1 MGFSR
6 GCECHGDDVSAD
18 QDSSK
23 GSPADLTTKTA
34 TPAGPAR
41 SRWRSGPLG
50 VRDFRFLALGQFT
63 STVGDCAYAVALPWL
78 VLSAGG
84 GPVFLGAVLTCYGI
98 PRTVLIPVGGVLTD
112 KVGARTLM
120 LATDVGRCVVV
131 TALAVIAFRHLVSL
145 AWLGPVA
152 ALVGAGEGL
161 FIPASFAIM
170 PSLLDAGQLAAGN
183 SLYWVIAQSGS
194 LLGPVLGGSLVA
206 TAGTAPAFAFDAGTF
221 AVSAVTLALIRRRPA
236 PQSIAAAQP
245 ERKPTGGVLSLLRT
259 SRVLQ
264 LIAIAVFAANLA
276 MGGLGGVALPTLAHS
291 RYGADGYGVLLA
303 FTTAGSIVGS
313 LAGSRCASLRK
324 PAIFVSVAYLFMAAA
339 LGVLPFAGGL
349 PGAAIA
355 MLVCGLFGSLGN
367 LIVITRLQLWIPPAL
382 HGRVTSLLM
391 TCMIGAYPISVA
403 VAGVL
408 VRHVGPAPVFPIA
421 AIPVVVVVLWGLT
434 QREWREFGV
443 PTAGTNKT

>member
-1 MGFSR
+1 
-6 GCECHGDDVSAD
+6 VSAD
-18 QDSSK
+18 QDSGK
-23 GSPADLTTKTA
+23 GSPADLTTRTA

-50 VRDFRFLALGQFT
+50 VRDYRLLAIGQFT
-63 STVGDCAYAVALPWL
+63 STIGDCAYAVALPWF
-78 VLSAGG
+78 VLSAHG

-98 PRTVLIPVGGVLTD
+98 PRTVLIPVGGVLSD

-120 LATDVGRCVVV
+120 LATDVGRCAVI
-131 TALAVIAFRHLVSL
+131 TALAVIATRHLVSL

-152 ALVGAGEGL
+152 VLIGAGEGL
-161 FIPASFAIM
+161 FIPASFAVI

-183 SLYWVIAQSGS
+183 SLYWVIAQVGS

-206 TAGTAPAFAFDAGTF
+206 TTGTGPVFAFDAGTF
-221 AVSAVTLALIRRRPA
+221 AVSAITLALIQRRRPA
-236 PQSIAAAQP
+236 NQPTATARP
-245 ERKPTGGVLSLLRT
+245 EREPTGGVLSLLRT

-264 LIAIAVFAANLA
+264 LIAIAVFAANFA

-291 RYGADGYGVLLA
+291 RYGAGGYGVLLA
-303 FTTAGSIVGS
+303 CATGGSIAGT

-324 PAIFVSVAYLFMAAA
+324 PAIPVSVAYLLMAAA

-355 MLVCGLFGSLGN
+355 MLATGAFSSLGN

-382 HGRVTSLLM
+382 HGRMTSVLM
-391 TCMIGAYPISVA
+391 TCMIGAFPLSVA

-421 AIPVVVVVLWGLT
+421 AVPVVVVVLWGLT
-434 QREWREFGV
+434 QREWREFGA
-443 PTAGTNKT
+443 PTAGSDHQASGR